1 MSSVPD
7 QSEIQFLRTL
17 QRIQPAVIQ
26 ELIDAAGVTATA
38 VRHRLTRLQ
47 ERGWVDRVTL
57 KQERGRPSH
66 QYRLTPAGVKVLG
79 DETTDLA
86 VLLWKEIQSLPN
98 SELRVQLLS
107 RIRESLIGRLGTV
120 SPVDSLSERVEQLC
134 GSLEGR
140 GLMVE
145 SEFSGALP
153 IIREHSCP
161 YHAVAQVDTA
171 ICEMEQEAFS
181 HVLGVPV
188 ELSACRLDGHRCC
201 EFQVGVPS

>member
-7 QSEIQFLRTL
+7 QGEISFLRTL
-17 QRIQPAVIQ
+17 QRLQPAGVQ
-26 ELIDAAGVTATA
+26 ELIEAVGVTATA

-47 ERGWVDRVTL
+47 ERGWVDRVTF
-57 KQERGRPSH
+57 KRDRGRPSH
-66 QYRLTPAGVKVLG
+66 QYRLTASGVRALG
-79 DETTDLA
+79 DETADLA
-86 VLLWKEIQSLPN
+86 VLLWKEIQGIAN
-98 SELRVQLLS
+98 SELRTQLLS
-107 RIRESLIGRLGTV
+107 RIQENLVDRLGTV
-120 SPVDSLSERVEQLC
+120 SSGDSLSQRVERLC
-134 GSLEGR
+134 GSLEDR

-145 SEFSGALP
+145 SEFSGSLP

-181 HVLGVPV
+181 KVLGVPV